1 GFRVQGS
8 GRDGTDSSTQPT
20 THSLNPESRTL
31 NPSLIRQET
40 LQRQEGLNNDT
51 YSLTFT
57 ADRMGKFIA
66 KLPPIAGGVEEM
78 SLEIPVIVPR
88 LELTQPQV
96 DRAAL
101 NKLVAVMGGEMVPL
115 EAAREKLTQIPSA
128 A

>member
-1 GFRVQGS
+1 LLQQLPEQIRVDVFEEGAS
-8 GRDGTDSSTQPT
+8 GTTQPT
-20 THSLNPESRTL
+20 TIGSLS
-31 NPSLIRQET
+31 RQET

-51 YSLTFT
+51 YSLIFT

-78 SLEIPVIVPR
+78 NLEIPVTVPR